1 MLDWTAHKHSHG
13 LQMTAKRE
21 RHSTLDQH
29 FNKLQ
34 QCHHLVPVTSLFHTT
49 GAVSTQKSKSCL
61 RRKININCQL
71 EMPAQTAQLA
81 APFHKDGGLNVNA
94 AHKI

>member
-13 LQMTAKRE
+13 LQMTVKRE

-49 GAVSTQKSKSCL
+49 GAVST
-61 RRKININCQL
+61 
-71 EMPAQTAQLA
+71 
-81 APFHKDGGLNVNA
+81 
-94 AHKI
+94 